1 MKNIYNNPLIW
12 NNFCRIKLTSTH
24 LKPNMKKLIFSLL
37 IIASCYGCEK
47 EKSIVYSSSLIGE
60 WSWFI
65 SCGGV
70 AGCWTPIT
78 SHYTITL
85 VFTAD
90 SIYNFYQNDT
100 LRSSNMFHT
109 YTIIS
114 EDLKDTSNVINLGS
128 TGEKYTIYRDTLSL
142 ISLNFFNAGSAYK
155 RIK

>member
-1 MKNIYNNPLIW
+1 M
-12 NNFCRIKLTSTH
+12 TSTH